1 MAIYTDSQLVERVR
15 AVLYSNGSKDID
27 AIELRDLLLD
37 FVDSKL
43 NQSASFGVPE
53 HGTIDADDLVDGGT
67 TITYAALV
75 TDFPIIFIK
84 SPGVDGDIWS
94 SIHYNFGPLTSG
106 SAWIHFEEDL
116 AAGTSVE
123 YIVVKFA

>member
-1 MAIYTDSQLVERVR
+1 MATYTDAQLVNRVN
-15 AVLYSNGSKDID
+15 AVLYENSNGEIS
-27 AIELRDLLLD
+27 AVELRDLLLD

-53 HGTIDADDLVDGGT
+53 HGTINADDLVDGGT

-94 SIHYNFGPLTSG
+94 SIHYSYGPLSSG